1 MMTTDTTTAELFY
14 RFGVALAIGFL
25 IGLQREFSYQAKPKE
40 SFAGVRTFTLLG
52 LAGCAAA
59 LVSDTADSPALMV
72 AVFAVIG
79 ALVVAS
85 YIVTAKNGDV
95 GATTEVAAIVTLLSG
110 ALCYW
115 GMVQLAGA
123 VGVATALI
131 LSAKI
136 ELKRFVARLTRED
149 IFAVLKFGVVTAI
162 VLPVLPDRG
171 LGPPP
176 FDVLNPYKIWL
187 MVVLIS
193 GLGFVGYLLIHMVG
207 PSKGI
212 GITGFLGGLVSS
224 TALTLSFSQRSRSQD
239 RLARPFALAIMVA
252 WAMMFARVLVAVAVV
267 NRGLLPAL
275 LLPLAVAGGAALAYG
290 LWLQFSQ
297 PKTSQEQV
305 DFANPFE
312 LGPSLRFGLV
322 YAGVL
327 LFSRAAQLQF
337 GDRGVYLSALVSG
350 LADVDAITLSL
361 ADLSRSEEALSLS
374 TAAQGVVLAAMANT
388 AAKGAIVLATAGPS
402 LKRAIAPGLALILVG
417 GLAAVLL

>member
-1 MMTTDTTTAELFY
+1 LNITTAELFY
-14 RFGVALAIGFL
+14 RFAVAIAIGFL
-25 IGLQREFSYQAKPKE
+25 IGLQREFSYQAAPAGTT
-40 SFAGVRTFTLLG
+40 FAGVRTFTLLG

-59 LVSDTADSPALMV
+59 LVSDTADAPALMV
-72 AVFAVIG
+72 AVVAVIG
-79 ALVVAS
+79 ALVIAS
-85 YIVTAKNGDV
+85 YIVTAKTGDV

-123 VGVATALI
+123 VGVATAVI

-149 IFAVLKFGVVTAI
+149 LVAALKFGVVTAI

-193 GLGFVGYLLIHMVG
+193 GLGFVGYLLIHIVG
-207 PSKGI
+207 PRKGI

-224 TALTLSFSQRSRSQD
+224 TAVTLSFSQRSRSQD
-239 RLARPFALAIMVA
+239 GLARPFALAIMVA
-252 WAMMFARVLVAVAVV
+252 WTMMFARVLVAVAVV

-275 LLPLAVAGGAALAYG
+275 LPPLAVAGGAGLAYG
-290 LWLQFSQ
+290 LWLHFSQ
-297 PKTSQEQV
+297 PEGSREQV

-312 LGPSLRFGLV
+312 LGPALRFGLV
-322 YAGVL
+322 YAGVI
-327 LFSRAAQLQF
+327 LFSRTAQLYL
-337 GDRGVYLSALVSG
+337 GDRGVYLSALISG
-350 LADVDAITLSL
+350 LADADAITLSL
-361 ADLSRSEEALSLS
+361 ADLSRSGVLSLS
-374 TAAQGVVLAAMANT
+374 TAAQAVVLAAMANT
-388 AAKGAIVLATAGPS
+388 ATKGAIVLATAGPS
-402 LKRAIAPGLALILVG
+402 LKRAIAPGLALVLG
-417 GLAAVLL
+417 SGLLAVLL

>member
-1 MMTTDTTTAELFY
+1 VPAE
-14 RFGVALAIGFL
+14 A
-25 IGLQREFSYQAKPKE
+25 

-59 LVSDTADSPALMV
+59 LLSETAGTPWLLI
-72 AVFAVIG
+72 AVVVVIG
-79 ALVVAS
+79 ALVIAS
-85 YIVTAKNGDV
+85 YIVSSREGNV
-95 GATTEVAAIVTLLSG
+95 GATTEVAAIVTLLAG
-110 ALCYW
+110 ALCYR

-123 VGVATALI
+123 VGVAMALI

-149 IFAVLKFGVVTAI
+149 IFAALKFGVVTAI

-193 GLGFVGYLLIHMVG
+193 GLGFIGYLLIHMVG

-224 TALTLSFSQRSRSQD
+224 TAVTLSFSQRSRSED
-239 RLARPFALAIMVA
+239 GLARPFALAIMVA
-252 WAMMFARVLVAVAVV
+252 WTMMFARVLVAVAVV

-275 LLPLAVAGGAALAYG
+275 LLPLAVAGGAGLAYG
-290 LWLQFSQ
+290 LWLHFSQ
-297 PKTSQEQV
+297 PEGSQEGV

-322 YAGVL
+322 YAGVI
-327 LFSRAAQLQF
+327 LFSRAAQLYF
-337 GDRGVYLSALVSG
+337 GDRGVYLSALISG
-350 LADVDAITLSL
+350 LADADAITLSL
-361 ADLSRSEEALSLS
+361 ADLSRSGVLSLS
-374 TAAQGVVLAAMANT
+374 TAAQAVVLAAMANT
-388 AAKGAIVLATAGPS
+388 ATKGAIVLATAGPS
-402 LKRAIAPGLALILVG
+402 LKRAIAPGLALVLASGLVAIL
-417 GLAAVLL
+417 L